1 MRDLEAEVLE
11 EFCEAGAVARQDR
24 FEAEARYVAE
34 RTEEERER
42 DRERKADRRDMQ
54 AILAELRKLEGIEE
68 RICECGCGRIFPVN
82 VGPGRP
88 KVFATVT
95 CRVRACIKAKLARR
109 KSEGT

>member
-1 MRDLEAEVLE
+1 MLDLEAEVLE

-34 RTEEERER
+34 RSEEERER
-42 DRERKADRRDMQ
+42 DRERKADRRDMR
-54 AILAELRKLEGIEE
+54 AILAELRRLEGIEE
-68 RICECGCGRIFPVN
+68 RFCACGCGRIFPVN

-88 KVFATVT
+88 QEYATVT
-95 CRVRACIKAKLARR
+95 CRVRACIRSKLKRR